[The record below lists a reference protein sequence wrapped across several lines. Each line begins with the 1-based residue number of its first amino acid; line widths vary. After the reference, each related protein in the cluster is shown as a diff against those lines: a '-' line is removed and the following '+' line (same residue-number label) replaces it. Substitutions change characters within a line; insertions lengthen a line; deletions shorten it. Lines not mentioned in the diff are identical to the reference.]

1 MGVFTLYELVM
12 YCVKCVIVFAYEI
25 QIGLTHGLYKLCEEK
40 QCDW

>member
-25 QIGLTHGLYKLCEEK
+25 QIGLTLLVWFHTWIV
-40 QCDW
+40 QIV